1 MNDFCNSFTVGR
13 TYKFTPDEKLTA
25 LHEKVLSQVLGNTLS
40 FEAVSM
46 PQKVLA
52 SVYNELRDGKKM
64 TMVHLLNATGVKVKN
79 GDTLPLPNPT
89 WEEIKD
95 DMSFEISLPS
105 ISESYYATPDSP
117 GHKAVKIEKIAEGR
131 YRVIVSKGT
140 VDKYGIVYLIQ

>member
-1 MNDFCNSFTVGR
+1 
-13 TYKFTPDEKLTA
+13 
-25 LHEKVLSQVLGNTLS
+25 
-40 FEAVSM
+40 
-46 PQKVLA
+46 
-52 SVYNELRDGKKM
+52 
-64 TMVHLLNATGVKVKN
+64 VKN

-117 GHKAVKIEKIAEGR
+117 GHKAVRVEKISEGR
-131 YRVIVSKGT
+131 YKVVVPKGT